1 MSCFGQPVKLSEGDF
16 DGWGLNDL
24 RKVVRPVGPWRFLT
38 PIDTVQV
45 GDLFRIVADGP
56 HDEDAAYNA
65 NWSPI
70 SKASDSDLIG
80 KPVSAVPNYLEIIRA
95 FEHGYAVPMFDIPS
109 PDDDEED
116 EEDDE

>member
-16 DGWGLNDL
+16 DERGLNDL

-70 SKASDSDLIG
+70 SKARGGALIG
-80 KPVSAVPNYLEIIRA
+80 KPVSAAPNYWETIRA
-95 FEHGYAVPMFDIPS
+95 LEHGYTVPMFDIS
-109 PDDDEED
+109 PADDN